1 MTGRNYCI
9 ECIDEPGNIMFDR
22 LLHGDRYAVTHHECN
37 VYEFTASGGGTP
49 SDDFFEESEPYV
61 CTNKEYAPRK
71 LTLRE
76 KILFGA

>member
-9 ECIDEPGNIMFDR
+9 ECLEEPGNIMFDR

-37 VYEFTASGGGTP
+37 VHEFTALGGGKP
-49 SDDFFEESEPYV
+49 DVDFIDPAPPYV
-61 CTNKEYAPRK
+61 CTKKEYAPRK

>member
-1 MTGRNYCI
+1 MEEGDTLIQC
-9 ECIDEPGNIMFDR
+9 
-22 LLHGDRYAVTHHECN
+22 LLCEGLVACRGYAVTHHECN

-61 CTNKEYAPRK
+61 CEKKEYAPRK